1 MLRNRS
7 IEFRGCW
14 GFHLSTIFLGGLA
27 CQVQLQNYVAVTNV
41 VVVVIQP
48 SPAGPMA
55 EFERWMI
62 GHPFIL
68 ILVDRSRDGRP
79 RIMAHAYTPLSGAS
93 YIYDCT
99 SLYFDDIRPHSVY
112 S

>member
-1 MLRNRS
+1 M
-7 IEFRGCW
+7 GA
-14 GFHLSTIFLGGLA
+14 GDSTYPLYFLVDWLVR
-27 CQVQLQNYVAVTNV
+27 CSYRTYVAVTNV

-79 RIMAHAYTPLSGAS
+79 RIMAHAYTPASGAS
-93 YIYDCT
+93 YIYDYT
-99 SLYFDDIRPHSVY
+99 SLYFDDIRPQSVY

>member
-41 VVVVIQP
+41 VVVVVHSAQP
-48 SPAGPMA
+48 NRA
-55 EFERWMI
+55 
-62 GHPFIL
+62 
-68 ILVDRSRDGRP
+68 DGR
-79 RIMAHAYTPLSGAS
+79 
-93 YIYDCT
+93 
-99 SLYFDDIRPHSVY
+99 V
-112 S
+112 